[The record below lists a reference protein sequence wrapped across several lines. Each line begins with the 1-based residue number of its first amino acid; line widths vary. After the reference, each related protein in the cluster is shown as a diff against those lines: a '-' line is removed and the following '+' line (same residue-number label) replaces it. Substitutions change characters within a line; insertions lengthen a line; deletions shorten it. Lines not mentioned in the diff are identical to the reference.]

1 MKKTLLLLSILT
13 GLNSFAQ
20 SYILD
25 TNSIAATLETKGI
38 LFNNS
43 TAGSGGFEALAG
55 GGVNSIYATS
65 LWMAGLDPN
74 GQLKG
79 ALGRFGLSTESYT
92 TGPLTVV
99 QSTGT
104 AFNEPFGP
112 AVLTTTVQQDY
123 NQIYTLTSTEL
134 NEFIN
139 WSNCMNDPLCDE
151 NINFPNYTIPAAI
164 LNWPVYGDVNQDQD
178 FFLAPFYDVNGDNNY
193 VPTEGDHP
201 CIKGDKYALI
211 ITNDKNPNNTTID
224 PIGVEIHTEVYAY
237 DLGGNSPVDRT
248 IFVTHNIINRS
259 TQTLHDFKIGVFADF
274 DIGCSS
280 DDYVGSIPELN
291 AFFGYNS
298 GAADLSCP
306 GSSGYGSTPPAQ
318 GIVFLNKPMKS
329 SLSFTSGGSTYHS
342 LPSTSAEYYECLK
355 GNFKDGTPMYYGG
368 DGHTGSNGVTTNLTS
383 FHYPENPP
391 LGYSTW
397 TEYSQVNPGGDR
409 TMIGVVDGDTLVP
422 GETIVLDLAYVFS
435 RATTGDQLAS
445 IQTLQDDIPLVQQF
459 YDTIPD
465 CYTAHTLA
473 GIEEISIDKIN
484 IYPNP
489 FSNEIK
495 FNNQTKGD
503 QLIYEIYN
511 STGQLVSSGIIQP
524 YTIESCDVKTLS
536 HGTYLAKI
544 YNSDRT
550 SSYSRVVIK

>member
-1 MKKTLLLLSILT
+1 MKRSLLLFSILT

-20 SYILD
+20 SYFLD
-25 TNSIAATLETKGI
+25 TNSIAATIETKGV

-55 GGVNSIYATS
+55 SGVNSIYASS
-65 LWMAGLDPN
+65 LWMAGVDPN

-79 ALGRFGLSTESYT
+79 AIGSFGLSTESYT

-99 QSTGT
+99 PSTGT
-104 AFNEPFGP
+104 AYNEPYGP
-112 AVLTTTVQQDY
+112 AVSTTTTQQNY
-123 NQIYTLTSTEL
+123 NQIFTVTSAEL

-139 WSNCMNDPLCDE
+139 WSNCKNDPLCDE
-151 NINFPNYTIPAAI
+151 NVNYPNYSIPASI
-164 LNWPVYGDVNQDQD
+164 MNWPAHGDVSLYQD
-178 FFLAPFYDVNGDNNY
+178 FFLAPFYDLNGDGIYDPNN
-193 VPTEGDHP
+193 GDHP

-211 ITNDKNPNNTTID
+211 IMNDKNPNNTTID

-259 TQTLHDFKIGVFADF
+259 TQTLHDFHIGVFADF

-318 GIVFLNKPMKS
+318 GIAFLNKDMSS
-329 SLSFTSGGSTYHS
+329 SLSFTSGGSLYHS
-342 LPSTSAEYYECLK
+342 LPSTSSEHFECLK
-355 GNFKDGTPMYYGG
+355 GNFKDSTPMYYGG
-368 DGHTGSNGVTTNLTS
+368 DGHTGSSGVTTNLTS

-397 TEYSQVNPGGDR
+397 TEYSRGNPGGDR

-422 GETIVLDLAYVFS
+422 GETVVLDLAYIFS
-435 RATTGDQLAS
+435 RSTTGDQLAS
-445 IQTLQDDIPLVQQF
+445 IQTLQNDIPVVQQF

-465 CYTAHTLA
+465 CYTAHTIA
-473 GIEEISIDKIN
+473 GINDISIDQIN

-489 FSNEIK
+489 FTDEIK
-495 FNNQTKGD
+495 FDNLGKGNQ
-503 QLIYEIYN
+503 LLYEIYN
-511 STGQLVSSGIIQP
+511 STGQLVCDGIIPP
-524 YTIESCDVKTLS
+524 YTIEICNVKSLS

-550 SSYSRVVIK
+550 SSYSRVVVK